1 MPSSIV
7 FNGVRRYRP
16 NVYTRVINNL
26 GEATSAAT
34 GNIALVGDFP
44 ELKQATPIT
53 FTSELDFQDWF
64 KDVNSDLSTLG
75 KLMFKPL
82 EGDGSPTSLTVVSA
96 NESSQASVSN
106 ADLKISSRLF
116 GVSGNR
122 LFAEVAANADDAEL
136 YDLTVKRNGVI
147 VEEIEAHGEGTI
159 ATIDYT
165 TGGAGD
171 WSSVYASIDDTHF
184 NVLGQILVNNATII
198 AGNDMLNAG
207 DFEMVGNV
215 NFTVLANQASNTV
228 LSLSGLSPD
237 GTPISETIAIP
248 AATQANDSFV
258 STREY
263 SELQLVRMTTGAA
276 NFVGNITLSLDIMN
290 VARDDISNFEDTLN
304 ELVALND
311 AYVGDFAITAPASII
326 TGADLDNRSAVQVNV
341 TQCKITADLKAVVE
355 WFDGS
360 EYVSASR
367 EGNDKMAAFASRLTG
382 GSADSAVSA
391 NDWQAAL
398 DSIKRLN
405 INIVT
410 PFTNDQGTQDLVAI
424 HAVKAAE
431 EAGYERNVWVGT
443 TADISIANAFSGYTK
458 KFNDRNVAVT
468 SQNIKVDGVSLDP
481 RFTAALLAAIQG
493 STPIATPLTRKRPT
507 AAVTETSEG
516 FKRED
521 EAALA
526 IRRGLVF
533 FADPSNTGLRIERS
547 VTSWL
552 SDDNPVYSEV
562 SANESVN
569 NCIREVRFALQ
580 DQIGEAIT
588 AGRDKD
594 VERVAQ
600 NTLFDLKS
608 NGLISDFRD
617 LSVSIQG
624 DVANVV
630 FSVAA
635 LEPLNFITVTTNV
648 VR

>member
-26 GEATSAAT
+26 GEATAAAT

-82 EGDGSPTSLTVVSA
+82 EGAGSPTSLTIVSA
-96 NESSQASVSN
+96 NESSQASVTN
-106 ADLKISSRLF
+106 ADLKVSSRLF
-116 GVSGNR
+116 GVSGNQ
-122 LFAEVAANADDAEL
+122 LFVEVAANAVDAEL

-147 VEEIEAHGEGTI
+147 LEEIEGHGEGTI
-159 ATIDYT
+159 ATIDYN

-171 WSSVYASIDDTHF
+171 WQSVFASIDDTHF
-184 NVLGQILVNNATII
+184 NVLGKILANNAVII
-198 AGNDMLNAG
+198 AGNDLLNG
-207 DFEMVGNV
+207 SDYEMVGNV
-215 NFTVLANQASNTV
+215 RFSV
-228 LSLSGLSPD
+228 LSNQVSNSVLSISGLSPN
-237 GTPISETIAIP
+237 GTALAETIAIP

-258 STREY
+258 STNEY
-263 SELQLVRMTTGAA
+263 SKISLIRMTTGAA
-276 NFVGNITLSLDIMN
+276 AFVGNIAIDVDIMN

-304 ELVALND
+304 ELVALSD
-311 AYVGDFAITAPASII
+311 AYVGAFEITAPASIV
-326 TGADLDNRSAVQVNV
+326 TGADLDNRSAVQINV
-341 TQCKITADLKAVVE
+341 TQMKITSDLKSVVE

-367 EGNDKMAAFASRLTG
+367 EGNDKMSAFASRLTG
-382 GSADSAVSA
+382 GSKDSAVSA
-391 NDWQAAL
+391 GDWQKAL

-410 PFTNDQGTQDLVAI
+410 PFTNDQGTQELVAT

-443 TADISIANAFSGYTK
+443 TDQISIANAFANYTK

-468 SQNIKVDGVSLDP
+468 PQSITVDGDSLDP

-507 AAVTETSEG
+507 AAVTATSEG
-516 FKRED
+516 FDREEQAD
-521 EAALA
+521 LA

-552 SDDNPVYSEV
+552 SDDNPVWSEV

-580 DQIGEAIT
+580 DQVGEAIT

-594 VERVAQ
+594 VQRVAE
-600 NTLFDLKS
+600 NTLFDLKR

-617 LSVSIQG
+617 LSVAIQG